1 MIIPPEL
8 RIITIKQPWASLIVA
23 GIKDVENRSWPFP
36 STLTLPFTIA
46 VHAGA
51 KLDPKSTADE
61 LPTRAVV
68 GLVDVVDCRIGLHT
82 AGRYDGC
89 DSPWA
94 IPGQHHWVLANPV
107 KFADPVPATGRMG
120 LMPVSP
126 ELYAAIC
133 AAANP

>member
-1 MIIPPEL
+1 MNIPPEL
-8 RIITIKQPWASLIVA
+8 RIITIKQPWASLIVD

-36 STLTLPFTIA
+36 ATLALPFTIA

-51 KLDPKSTADE
+51 RLDPKSTAVD

-68 GLVDVVDCRIGLHT
+68 GLVDVVACSKDHESVWT
-82 AGRYDGC
+82 V
-89 DSPWA
+89 
-94 IPGQHHWVLANPV
+94 PGEWHWVLANPV
-107 KFADPVPATGRMG
+107 KFDEPVPATGRMG

-133 AAANP
+133 RTANL